1 MRVAIDIICKDLR
14 GTLRDRSAIVVSF
27 LAPLILIVVLSLL
40 MGGPDVGTQKVA
52 YVRSPSPVAIDT
64 LMRTRVLPALERD
77 KVLAVTPYRDRAAA
91 AKAVKDGKRD
101 VAIVVPSGGTV
112 EIVRSPDSA
121 IAALIAAS
129 VVGRAAQLV
138 DATGSVLGAERRL
151 GRVPGDVLNEDQE
164 VGAQLAAVPPAF
176 AVSDAPDTG
185 GLSRKT
191 LLASGMMTFF
201 LFFTT
206 QFGLL
211 GVLAERRQGTLAR
224 ILAAPVTRRQVLLAK
239 VGTSFVLGVV
249 AMTTL
254 ALTSWLLL
262 GAGFGNPVGVAIL
275 IACGVAAATA
285 ATALILGV
293 VKTAE
298 QASSA
303 MAAVALVLGLL
314 GGSFFSMSRGS
325 GIGATVTQLTP
336 HHWFMEGLTRLN
348 EQGGTIASVAG
359 PAGIMLLFAL
369 VVGVPGLVLARRAV
383 KP

>member
-1 MRVAIDIICKDLR
+1 VRVALDIICKDIR
-14 GTLRDRSAIVVSF
+14 GALRDRSAIVISV

-40 MGGPDVGTQKVA
+40 MKGPDVRDQKVA
-52 YVRSPSPVAIDT
+52 YVRPAAPSAIDT
-64 LMRTRVLPALERD
+64 LLRTQVLPALERGR
-77 KVLAVTPYRDRAAA
+77 VLTVTSYPNRAAA
-91 AKAVKDGKRD
+91 ARAVKNGKRD
-101 VAIVVPSGGTV
+101 VGIVAAPGTV
-112 EIVRSPDSA
+112 EIVRSPDA
-121 IAALIAAS
+121 PIAALIAESAVS
-129 VVGRAAQLV
+129 RAAQLV

-151 GRVPGDVLNEDQE
+151 GRVSGDVLREDQE
-164 VGAQLAAVPPAF
+164 VGAKLAAVPPAF
-176 AVSDAPDTG
+176 AVADAPDTG
-185 GLSRKT
+185 GLSEKT

-224 ILAAPVTRRQVLLAK
+224 ILAAPVTRRQVLFAK
-239 VGTSFVLGVV
+239 VGTSYVLGVI

-262 GAGFGNPVGVAIL
+262 GAAFGNPVGVAIL
-275 IACGVAAATA
+275 IACGGAAATGT
-285 ATALILGV
+285 TALILGL

-314 GGSFFSMSRGS
+314 GGSFFSMSRGG

-369 VVGVPGLVLARRAV
+369 VVGVPGIVLARRAV
-383 KP
+383 RP

>member
-1 MRVAIDIICKDLR
+1 MRVALDIVCKDLR
-14 GTLRDRSAIVVSF
+14 GALRDRSAVVVSF

-40 MGGPDVGTQKVA
+40 MKGPDVSNQKVA
-52 YVRSPSPVAIDT
+52 YVRSPAPSAIDT
-64 LMRTRVLPALERD
+64 LLRTQVLPALEHD
-77 KVLAVTPYRDRAAA
+77 KILTVTSYPNRAAA
-91 AKAVKDGKRD
+91 AKAVKNGKRD
-101 VAIVVPSGGTV
+101 VGIVVAQPGTV
-112 EIVRSPDSA
+112 EIVRSPDAPIATLIAESA
-121 IAALIAAS
+121 VSRAAL
-129 VVGRAAQLV
+129 LV
-138 DATGSVLGAERRL
+138 DATGSVLGAERHL
-151 GRVPGDVLNEDQE
+151 GRISGDVLREDQE
-164 VGAQLAAVPPAF
+164 VGAKLAAVPPAF
-176 AVSDAPDTG
+176 AVGDAPDTG
-185 GLSRKT
+185 GLSEKT

-211 GVLAERRQGTLAR
+211 GMLAERRQGTLAR
-224 ILAAPVTRRQVLLAK
+224 ILAAPVTRRQVLFAK
-239 VGTSFVLGVV
+239 VGTSYVLGVI

-262 GAGFGNPVGVAIL
+262 GASFGNPAGVAIL
-275 IACGVAAATA
+275 IACGVAAATGT
-285 ATALILGV
+285 TALILGL

-314 GGSFFSMSRGS
+314 GGSFFSMSRGG

-383 KP
+383 RP